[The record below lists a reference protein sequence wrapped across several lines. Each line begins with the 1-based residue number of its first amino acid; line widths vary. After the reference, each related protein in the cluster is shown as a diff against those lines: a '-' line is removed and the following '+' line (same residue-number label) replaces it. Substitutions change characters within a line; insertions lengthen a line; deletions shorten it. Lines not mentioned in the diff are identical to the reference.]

1 MKRVINNR
9 KPLILVTND
18 DGYQAKGIASLI
30 EAMRELGDVVVFAPE
45 LHQSGMSSAIS
56 TSQPLRSRIYRQE
69 EGLTAYMC
77 TGTPVDCVKLALN
90 KFMDRKPDLLVS
102 GINHGSNAGI
112 SVIYSG
118 TMGAAIEGCIF
129 DVPSFGVS
137 LCEYAHDADFTHA
150 CKVALRVAKT
160 ILDKGLPKGI
170 CLNVNVPQGETKG
183 IKITSQTHG
192 KWVNEYFQSTDRNG
206 RDVFWITGNF
216 ENWEEDNENTDEWAL
231 ANGYAAVVPVRI
243 DMTAHD
249 LIPEL
254 KKWEF

>member
-1 MKRVINNR
+1 MNSR

-18 DGYQAKGIASLI
+18 DGYQAKGIVSLI
-30 EAMRELGDVVVFAPE
+30 EAMRALGEVVVFAPE

-56 TSQPLRSRIYRQE
+56 TSQPLRSRIYKKE

-90 KFMDRKPDLLVS
+90 EFLDRKPDLLVS

-129 DVPSFGVS
+129 EVPSLGVS
-137 LCEYAHDADFTHA
+137 LCEYAYDADFTHA
-150 CKVALRVAKT
+150 CEVAQRIASTVLK
-160 ILDKGLPKGI
+160 KGLPKGI
-170 CLNVNVPQGETKG
+170 CLNVNVPQGEIKG
-183 IKITSQTHG
+183 IKITSQTQG
-192 KWVNEYFQSTDRNG
+192 KWVNEYQRSADGNG
-206 RDVFWITGNF
+206 RDVFWMTGNF
-216 ENWEEDNENTDEWAL
+216 ENWEEDNVNTDEWAL
-231 ANGYAAVVPVRI
+231 ANGYAAVVPVKI

-249 LIPEL
+249 FIPEL
-254 KKWEF
+254 KKWDLT